1 VRMHGG
7 DATAGDRKGRAAEF
21 DAADYQADA
30 RFPYFSGRDVVKG
43 EAHRFI
49 VKPAMP
55 A

>member
-1 VRMHGG
+1 MRG
-7 DATAGDRKGRAAEF
+7 AGD
-21 DAADYQADA
+21 
-30 RFPYFSGRDVVKG
+30 PVSGRDVVKR